1 MPLAWGKT
9 VMDGKGRQGF
19 STRAIHGGS
28 VPDANKAVAPPIY
41 QTTAFRYDTTEEGAG
56 LGAETG
62 PGYFY
67 TRWANPTTDL
77 FEQKMALL
85 EGSEA
90 ALATSSGMAAIST
103 AVVSLLGAG
112 DHVVAP
118 KAIYQATF
126 QLLHQVLPRYGVEV
140 TFLDDPDVSA
150 YERALRPNTKLL
162 YVETPNNPLLGIVD
176 IAGVVELARAHG
188 TRTVA
193 DNTFATPY
201 NQRPVALGVDLVCH
215 SATKYL
221 GGHHDVTAGVIVGP
235 RDLIRQCV
243 LVMRIFGGV
252 LDPVAAYLLIRGLT
266 TLGLRMERHN
276 ANALALAQHLAA
288 HPKVAKVHHPGL
300 PDHPRHDVAARQMP
314 GGFGGMMSIEVKGD
328 VAAGARCVEALRVAK
343 LAVSLGG
350 VTTLVTHP
358 ASTTSVNMPREV
370 RFAAGI
376 SDGLIRISVGIEDL
390 ADLLDD
396 FDQALTRV

>member
-1 MPLAWGKT
+1 
-9 VMDGKGRQGF
+9 MDSKGRQGF

-28 VPDANKAVAPPIY
+28 IPDANKAVAPPIY
-41 QTTAFRYDTTEEGAG
+41 QTTTFWYDSAEEGAG

-67 TRWANPTTDL
+67 TRWANPTTNL

-85 EGSEA
+85 EGSET

-118 KAIYQATF
+118 KAVYQATF

-150 YERALRPNTKLL
+150 YERAIRPQTRLL
-162 YVETPNNPLLGIVD
+162 YIETPNNPLLGITD
-176 IAGVVELARAHG
+176 IAGVVALARAHG
-188 TRTVA
+188 ARTVA

-243 LVMRIFGGV
+243 LTMRIFGGV
-252 LDPVAAYLLIRGLT
+252 LDPVAAYLLIRGLM

-300 PDHPRHDVAARQMP
+300 PGHPRHDVAARQMP
-314 GGFGGMMSIEVKGD
+314 SGFGGMMSIEVKGD

-370 RFAAGI
+370 RLAAGI